1 MEVFKV
7 AVHLYLSM
15 IPEALI
21 ASMLS
26 PEEFGLYYAVGTQMK
41 LKGQAVF
48 FELDPG
54 FRHPHFLIEQGYSK
68 CISHE
73 DGTPKASVYIA
84 TYRVLEHLDPGVV
97 QKLYLTTD
105 YGAVLGLD
113 AEEETPPG
121 EPGLFLYQEIAP
133 VTRLVASNLS
143 PAHFYESISVHPTKL
158 IQFPAMFF
166 VNLELGELASDPEHG
181 AVRDL
186 PYDHIDHLRECLLQ
200 LGPGKHSKIV
210 DRLSTVEFPYRM
222 VKDGFFLGVGKEL
235 MYYALP
241 SHEDLRTK
249 YYRWWRSANR

>member
-1 MEVFKV
+1 M
-7 AVHLYLSM
+7 VHLYLSM

-48 FELDPG
+48 FEVDPD
-54 FRHPHFLIEQGYSK
+54 FRHPYFPIEEGFSK
-68 CISHE
+68 CVPHE
-73 DGTPKASVYIA
+73 DGSPKASVYIS
-84 TYRVLEHLDPGVV
+84 TYRVLEHIDLDAV
-97 QKLYLTTD
+97 QKLHLTTD

-113 AEEETPPG
+113 AEESLPPAQ
-121 EPGLFLYQEIAP
+121 PGMFLYQEISP

-143 PAHFYESISVHPTKL
+143 PVNFYETITTKPSKL
-158 IQFPAMFF
+158 IQFPGMFF
-166 VNLELGELASDPEHG
+166 VDLELGELAMDPEHG

-210 DRLSTVEFPYRM
+210 DRLSTAEFPYRM
-222 VKDGFFLGVGKEL
+222 VKEGFFLGVGDYLK
-235 MYYALP
+235 YYKLP
-241 SHEDLRTK
+241 SHEELRTK

>member
-1 MEVFKV
+1 M
-7 AVHLYLSM
+7 VHLYLSM

-48 FELDPG
+48 FEIDPS
-54 FRHPHFLIEQGYSK
+54 FRNPYFPIEEGLSK
-68 CISHE
+68 CVAHD
-73 DGTPKASVYIA
+73 DGSPKASVYIS
-84 TYRVLEHLDPGVV
+84 TYRVLEHMDPGAV

-105 YGAVLGLD
+105 YGSVLGLESTNSLPA
-113 AEEETPPG
+113 AESG
-121 EPGLFLYQEIAP
+121 MFLYQEIAP
-133 VTRLVASNLS
+133 VSRLVASNLS
-143 PAHFYESISVHPTKL
+143 PAFFYESISTKPSKL

-200 LGPGKHSKIV
+200 LSPQKNSKIV
-210 DRLSTVEFPYRM
+210 DRLSTAEFPYRM
-222 VKDGFFLGVGKEL
+222 VRDGFFLGIASSLK
-235 MYYALP
+235 YYELP
-241 SHEDLRTK
+241 SHEELRTQH
-249 YYRWWRSANR
+249 YRWWRSANR